1 MANAVTEKPYR
12 SLIKAISWRIT
23 GTLDTI
29 FISFLV
35 TGKLKAAVSI
45 GVIELGTK
53 ILLYYLHERVWN
65 RIPLGR
71 VKAQE
76 DYSI

>member
-1 MANAVTEKPYR
+1 MVEKPYR
-12 SLIKAISWRIT
+12 SLVKAISWRIT

-29 FISFLV
+29 FVSFLV
-35 TGKLKAAVSI
+35 TGRIKMAVSI
-45 GVIELGTK
+45 GLIELFTK
-53 ILLYYLHERVWN
+53 IMLYYLHERIWN
-65 RIPLGR
+65 RISFGR

>member
-1 MANAVTEKPYR
+1 MVEKPYR
-12 SLIKAISWRIT
+12 SLVKAVSWRIT

-29 FISFLV
+29 FVSFLV
-35 TGKLKAAVSI
+35 TGKIKMAVSI
-45 GVIELGTK
+45 GLIELFTK
-53 ILLYYLHERVWN
+53 IMLYYLHERIWN
-65 RIPLGR
+65 RISFGR

>member
-1 MANAVTEKPYR
+1 MVEKPYR
-12 SLIKAISWRIT
+12 SLVKAISWRIT

-29 FISFLV
+29 FVSFLV
-35 TGKLKAAVSI
+35 TGRFKAAVSI
-45 GVIELGTK
+45 GLIELCTK

-65 RIPLGR
+65 RISFGR
-71 VKAQE
+71 VKGQE

>member
-1 MANAVTEKPYR
+1 VVEKPYR
-12 SLIKAISWRIT
+12 SLVKAVSWRIT

-29 FISFLV
+29 FVSFLV
-35 TGKLKAAVSI
+35 TGKIKMAVSI
-45 GVIELGTK
+45 GLIELFTK
-53 ILLYYLHERVWN
+53 IMLYYLHERIWN
-65 RIPLGR
+65 RISFGR